1 MQSHE
6 WDIYITPSKVQGI
19 LLNKTL
25 KACSPLS
32 ACFYPFFYRKVAV
45 HFPRFQG
52 TVLSEYELEMGLET
66 AAVDQKGT
74 QNE

>member
-6 WDIYITPSKVQGI
+6 LDIYTTPSEVQGI

-45 HFPRFQG
+45 HFP
-52 TVLSEYELEMGLET
+52 
-66 AAVDQKGT
+66 
-74 QNE
+74 